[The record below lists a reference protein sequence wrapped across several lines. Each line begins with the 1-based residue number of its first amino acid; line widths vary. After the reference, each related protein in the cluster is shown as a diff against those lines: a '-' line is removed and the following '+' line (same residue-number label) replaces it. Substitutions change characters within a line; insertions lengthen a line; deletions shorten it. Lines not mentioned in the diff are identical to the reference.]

1 MAAKLAVL
9 YAELLDLAQLH
20 KICDQL
26 WHDLG
31 LVDETN
37 HVEKV
42 ENGQTM
48 HLLIL
53 ISYLK

>member
-1 MAAKLAVL
+1 MATQLAVL
-9 YAELLDLAQLH
+9 NAELLDLAQLLQ
-20 KICDQL
+20 IGDQL

>member
-1 MAAKLAVL
+1 MATQLAVL
-9 YAELLDLAQLH
+9 NTELLDLAQLLQ
-20 KICDQL
+20 ISDQL
-26 WHDLG
+26 WDDLG

>member
-1 MAAKLAVL
+1 MATQLAVL
-9 YAELLDLAQLH
+9 NAELLDLAQLLQIGH
-20 KICDQL
+20 QL
-26 WHDLG
+26 WDDLG

-37 HVEKV
+37 HVEEI